1 MIDSKSYI
9 AVPPGATI
17 LELLE
22 DRGIR
27 QKEFAERM
35 EMSEKDVMGLIGG
48 DIVLTQQTA
57 QKLEQVLSV
66 PASFW
71 EKLEANYR
79 EKRVLV
85 ENENTL
91 EKKKGFS

>member
-1 MIDSKSYI
+1 MIESKSYI

-35 EMSEKDVMGLIGG
+35 EMSGKDVMGLIGG

>member
-1 MIDSKSYI
+1 MIESKSYI